1 MKNFIIRYRVI
12 EKYINESKRV
22 KYISSVL
29 IKANTKEE
37 AEKIVIDSYIDTLE
51 INYEIIIL

>member
-37 AEKIVIDSYIDTLE
+37 AEKIVIDSYEDTLE